1 VPKAPPG
8 EGATVSF
15 LRKRQSSTPLP
26 LRERVASRPG
36 WPGEGVPV
44 SFLRKQQSSR
54 CHSRVSGSPGF
65 FAPPPVSLPRKR
77 QPRTTLDSLGPAS
90 YPAALKQAHSSLHC
104 SSRRSV
110 TSAASFGYTVPLRR
124 TGHGRCSAHGS
135 AGFFRA
141 VWINQATMWRRA
153 LGEEAP
159 IFSTIS
165 HQRADDV
172 AQAGGGKGRFFS
184 TILNQNGKYSLL
196 ALAALGAGG
205 NGPGWRKRHKALE
218 ILRLRKLYEQIYIT
232 R

>member
-1 VPKAPPG
+1 VIPAQAG
-8 EGATVSF
+8 I
-15 LRKRQSSTPLP
+15 Q
-26 LRERVASRPG
+26 AS
-36 WPGEGVPV
+36 
-44 SFLRKQQSSR
+44 L
-54 CHSRVSGSPGF
+54 H
-65 FAPPPVSLPRKR
+65 PPPVSLPRKR
-77 QPRTTLDSLGPAS
+77 QSRTTLDSLGPAS

-110 TSAASFGYTVPLRR
+110 PSAASFGYTVPLRR
-124 TGHGRCSAHGS
+124 TGHGRFSAHGSSAHGS

-141 VWINQATMWRRA
+141 VWINQATMWRRP
-153 LGEEAP
+153 LGEEML

-172 AQAGGGKGRFFS
+172 PQAGGGKGRFFS

-205 NGPGWRKRHKALE
+205 NGPWWRKRHKALE
-218 ILRLRKLYEQIYIT
+218 ILRLRKLNEQIYIT

>member
-1 VPKAPPG
+1 
-8 EGATVSF
+8 
-15 LRKRQSSTPLP
+15 
-26 LRERVASRPG
+26 VA
-36 WPGEGVPV
+36 
-44 SFLRKQQSSR
+44 
-54 CHSRVSGSPGF
+54 
-65 FAPPPVSLPRKR
+65 LPRKR
-77 QPRTTLDSLGPAS
+77 QSRTTQDSLGPAS

-104 SSRRSV
+104 SSRSSV

-124 TGHGRCSAHGS
+124 TGHGRFSAHGS
-135 AGFFRA
+135 STHGSAEFFRA

-153 LGEEAP
+153 LGEETL

-196 ALAALGAGG
+196 PLPALGAGG
-205 NGPGWRKRHKALE
+205 NGPWRRKRHKALE